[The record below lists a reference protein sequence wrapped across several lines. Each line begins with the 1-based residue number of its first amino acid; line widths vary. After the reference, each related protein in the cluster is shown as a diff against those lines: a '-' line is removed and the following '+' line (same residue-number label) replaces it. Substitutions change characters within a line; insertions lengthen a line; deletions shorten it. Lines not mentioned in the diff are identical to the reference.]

1 MFTDMFCC
9 ISITSSAAGTKKQST
24 VEQLKSAGTWV
35 AVLML
40 GITHRVKTQ
49 DVDHLVKPFTSR
61 NESRLWQ
68 SEFWGKWIQGA
79 IASYRYTKDPE
90 LLSIIQKR

>member
-1 MFTDMFCC
+1 MFTDMLLLHQYYKK
-9 ISITSSAAGTKKQST
+9 AGTKQST
-24 VEQLKSAGTWV
+24 VEQLKISGYMGSRIDAC
-35 AVLML
+35 
-40 GITHRVKTQ
+40 ITHRVKTQ

-90 LLSIIQKR
+90 LLQLSKRQ